1 MRRGSWSKGMAS
13 SASELAPLAI
23 RAWVESRMIHIELT
37 DGRQVTFPAD
47 RFVRLNGAT
56 DTQLSGVRLRVDGA
70 TLRWEDL
77 DEDLTVRGILEG
89 RFQLPLPDL
98 RKA

>member
-1 MRRGSWSKGMAS
+1 
-13 SASELAPLAI
+13 
-23 RAWVESRMIHIELT
+23 
-37 DGRQVTFPAD
+37 
-47 RFVRLNGAT
+47 
-56 DTQLSGVRLRVDGA
+56 VDGA